1 MPGAVRRGR
10 GRARRNGKGRKERRS
25 SNGGKSAGIRGGGCW
40 NAGDSFASVDLLFK
54 EVETSEYIHPSGGSN
69 FPKRD
74 QYLVPGRGALLP
86 GEYVSLGVAPAKVVS
101 AIQRPWPGGCE
112 TPWLTNV
119 FHECVTQPIEGSISA
134 DKIREKLRP
143 SSAKRGYYKRLAS
156 RLGVFRNQNVNSV
169 HFCLQGL
176 LFNPLPGLL

>member
-1 MPGAVRRGR
+1 MARGAKRGVVQM
-10 GRARRNGKGRKERRS
+10 GAKAQEYG
-25 SNGGKSAGIRGGGCW
+25 GGGCW

-101 AIQRPWPGGCE
+101 TIQRPWPGGCE

-119 FHECVTQPIEGSISA
+119 FRECVTQPIEDSMSA
-134 DKIREKLRP
+134 EKIREKLRP
-143 SSAKRGYYKRLAS
+143 SSAKQGYYKRLAS

-169 HFCLQGL
+169 HF
-176 LFNPLPGLL
+176 FAI